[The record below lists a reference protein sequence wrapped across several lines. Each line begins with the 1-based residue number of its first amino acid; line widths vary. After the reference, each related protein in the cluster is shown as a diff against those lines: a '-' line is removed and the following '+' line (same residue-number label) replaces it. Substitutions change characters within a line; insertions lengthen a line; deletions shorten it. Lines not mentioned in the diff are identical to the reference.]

1 MRPLRALV
9 VDDSSLNRRLLASM
23 LREIPGVV
31 GVAVASDGAEALR
44 IVEQQQP
51 DFVTLDLEMPRL
63 DGFEFLEQV
72 MVRRPLPVV
81 VISGHTQRE
90 NVFRALELG
99 AIDFLAKPSHEARG
113 DPFDDLRIQLA
124 EKVRIV
130 RQLTPLSVKSA
141 MRARLELGSEPPGRE
156 DDTIQIRTKP
166 IEVRPPRRVVVI
178 GASTGGPRALFRLFR
193 HLRENADVSMVIAQH
208 MPPRFTRTFA
218 ARLDRATTFK
228 VTEARAFELL
238 GKGRAYVCPGGRCI
252 EVVSSER
259 GPAVKLVDPGPRTR
273 YLPSVDVLF
282 VSAARAL
289 GDKVVGVI
297 LTGMG
302 NDGARGVLAVD
313 RAGGSVLI
321 ESPKNA
327 VVSGMPSAARDS
339 GARHEVHSI
348 EGLALALGELTKPRS
363 NRPIP

>member
-1 MRPLRALV
+1 MKPLRALV

-44 IVEQQQP
+44 IVEQQVP

-63 DGFEFLEQV
+63 DGFEFLEKV
-72 MVRRPLPVV
+72 MIRRPLPVV
-81 VISGHTQRE
+81 VVSGHTRRE

-99 AIDFLAKPSHEARG
+99 AIDFLAKPSHEDG
-113 DPFDDLRIQLA
+113 GEPFEDLRLQLA

-130 RQLTPLSVKSA
+130 RQLTPLAVKSTA
-141 MRARLELGSEPPGRE
+141 RGRLEVSSDSPTRE
-156 DDTIQIRTKP
+156 DETIQIRTKP

-178 GASTGGPRALFRLFR
+178 GASTGGPRALFRLFH
-193 HLRENADVSMVIAQH
+193 HLRDDADVSIVIAQH

-218 ARLDRATTFK
+218 ARLDRASTLR
-228 VTEARAFELL
+228 VTEARAFEVL
-238 GKGRAYVCPGGRCI
+238 GRGHAYVCPGGRCI
-252 EVVSSER
+252 EVAYSER
-259 GPAVKLVDPGPRTR
+259 GPAVRLVEPGPGTR
-273 YLPSVDVLF
+273 YVPSVDGLF
-282 VSAARAL
+282 VSAARTL
-289 GDKVVGVI
+289 GDRVIGVI

-302 NDGARGVLAVD
+302 SDGAGGVLAID

-348 EGLALALGELTKPRS
+348 EGLALALGELTKRRS
-363 NRPIP
+363 DRPIP